1 MRRCLTPYLIAAAFL
16 ACAGC
21 GNPDAPSVSGSLEEA
36 TVKGTVTLR
45 GKPVTNGEISFRAS
59 NINRPNAPAKNAP
72 IGKDGTYTANVFIG
86 ENMVEVSCKELA
98 TRKNMELQENIRP
111 AKIGAGEQTLDV
123 EISSMAPIESK

>member
-1 MRRCLTPYLIAAAFL
+1 MRLSLTPYLIASAFL
-16 ACAGC
+16 SLASC
-21 GNPDAPSVSGSLEEA
+21 GDPDMPRVSGSLEEA

-59 NINRPNAPAKNAP
+59 NINRPNVPAKNAA
-72 IGKDGTYTANVFIG
+72 IGKDGTYTIQAFIG

-111 AKIGAGEQTLDV
+111 VKLKSGEQTLDV